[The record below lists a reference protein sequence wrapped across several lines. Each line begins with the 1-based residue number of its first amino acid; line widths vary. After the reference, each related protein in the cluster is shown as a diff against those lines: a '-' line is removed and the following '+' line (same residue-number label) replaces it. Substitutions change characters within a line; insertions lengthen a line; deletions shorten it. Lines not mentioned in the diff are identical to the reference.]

1 MNSAPEERIK
11 LIDEIRSNILA
22 NTSIK
27 DIKLAKEIARKWARY

>member
-1 MNSAPEERIK
+1 MSSAPEDKIK

-27 DIKLAKEIARKWARY
+27 DMKLAREIARKWTHY